1 MATTQPEPRLQ
12 PLTAP
17 FAADVAGQLAQMM
30 PPGVP
35 PIALFRQVAHNPRV
49 LERWR
54 GGALL
59 DKGSISLRQR
69 EIVILRV
76 TARLGAEYEW
86 GVHVAFFAVKAGFTA
101 AELDASCQGGAA
113 DFAAPDEALLLRMV
127 DMLIEQKRLDDALWH
142 EASAVFSPAQIVE
155 ILALTGFYHTVSFT
169 VNTLRTPLEPGAP
182 RFPQTAEVF
191 GPQ

>member
-1 MATTQPEPRLQ
+1 MAETALAEPRLP

-17 FAADVAGQLAQMM
+17 FADAVAVQLQQMM

-86 GVHVAFFAVKAGFTA
+86 GVHVAFFAAKAGFTA
-101 AELDASCQGGAA
+101 AEIAATCHGFAA
-113 DFAAPDEALLLRMV
+113 DFAAAEDALLLLLV
-127 DMLIEQKRLDDALWH
+127 DALIERHGWDDALWQQ
-142 EASAVFSPAQIVE
+142 ASQTFSPAQLVE
-155 ILALTGFYHTVSFT
+155 ILALAGFYHTVSFT
-169 VNTLRTPLEPGAP
+169 VNALRTPLEPGAP
-182 RFPQTAEVF
+182 RFPQRSI
-191 GPQ
+191 G

>member
-1 MATTQPEPRLQ
+1 MTSTQPEPRLP

-17 FAADVAGQLAQMM
+17 FAADVAGQLEQMM

-49 LERWR
+49 LDRWR

-86 GVHVAFFAVKAGFTA
+86 GVHVAFFAAKAGFTA
-101 AELDASCQGGAA
+101 AELTATYQGGAA
-113 DFAAPDEALLLRMV
+113 DFAAADEALLLRMV
-127 DMLIEQKRLDDALWH
+127 DMLIGQKRLDDALWH

-155 ILALTGFYHTVSFT
+155 ILALAGFYHTVSFT

-182 RFPQTAEVF
+182 RFPQTAEVS